1 MKKALKPLL
10 IFLIIL
16 TVFETVFPFL
26 PEDWQFFILLF
37 FLIPVIYPCLAI
49 CTYIT
54 GAKTGECLSGKT
66 LERFVIALIA
76 AVLITFLI
84 RPYHSIISNLHA
96 YGRTSFIS
104 WVFFNKTNGIIAI
117 VLLALFWI
125 GEEVGFRRIK
135 SKCRNNDFVSEIYK

>member
-1 MKKALKPLL
+1 MKRERVDA
-10 IFLIIL
+10 FCQGIIL
-16 TVFETVFPFL
+16 LGTNGNIGGSGL
-26 PEDWQFFILLF
+26 KCFISSKSKDF
-37 FLIPVIYPCLAI
+37 TIPVIYPCLAI

-104 WVFFNKTNGIIAI
+104 WGFFNKTNGILLFYWLCFGLGKKL
-117 VLLALFWI
+117 VL
-125 GEEVGFRRIK
+125 GE
-135 SKCRNNDFVSEIYK
+135 

>member
-1 MKKALKPLL
+1 MKNNVLPLSLYVIALKPLL

-16 TVFETVFPFL
+16 TVLETVFPFL

-66 LERFVIALIA
+66 LERFVIALIV

-104 WVFFNKTNGIIAI
+104 WVFFNKPNLRLFGISS
-117 VLLALFWI
+117 LPKN
-125 GEEVGFRRIK
+125 RC
-135 SKCRNNDFVSEIYK
+135 SSTSES